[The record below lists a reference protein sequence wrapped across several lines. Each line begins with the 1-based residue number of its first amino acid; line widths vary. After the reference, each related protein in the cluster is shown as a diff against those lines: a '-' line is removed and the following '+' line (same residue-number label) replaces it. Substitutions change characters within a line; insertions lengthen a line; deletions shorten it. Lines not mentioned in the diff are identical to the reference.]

1 MHETSGIY
9 FLWYIFLILL
19 SKFHRWRHNHQI
31 ISVQNSIKYEN
42 HVKIICVGVNQ
53 LLANAKCSNSY
64 NRGNFQW
71 IFHFCWNR
79 FSKRCQKLNFGFF
92 SILRGRGITWVDLF
106 CSEMKENFFLH
117 ILVPIWVFKMVYK
130 SILVCK
136 SDFQNLRRR
145 AYAWVISGWLQFSVW
160 I

>member
-53 LLANAKCSNSY
+53 LLANEKCSNSY

-92 SILRGRGITWVDLF
+92 QFCVGGSLRGLIYFVQKWKRIFFCTFWYPYGFSKWCTNPFWCANPIFKICVGAPMRGW
-106 CSEMKENFFLH
+106 
-117 ILVPIWVFKMVYK
+117 
-130 SILVCK
+130 
-136 SDFQNLRRR
+136 
-145 AYAWVISGWLQFSVW
+145 
-160 I
+160 

>member
-53 LLANAKCSNSY
+53 LLANEKCSNSY

-79 FSKRCQKLNFGFF
+79 FSKRCQNLIFGFF
-92 SILRGRGITWVDLF
+92 QFCVGGWLRGWVNIPQ
-106 CSEMKENFFLH
+106 MKDILIAH
-117 ILVPIWVFKMVYK
+117 ILIPIWVFKMV
-130 SILVCK
+130 CK
-136 SDFQNLRRR
+136 FVKIRFKNF
-145 AYAWVISGWLQFSVW
+145 A
-160 I
+160 

>member
-1 MHETSGIY
+1 MNFSFLLKSVFKKVPETE
-9 FLWYIFLILL
+9 F
-19 SKFHRWRHNHQI
+19 R
-31 ISVQNSIKYEN
+31 V
-42 HVKIICVGVNQ
+42 
-53 LLANAKCSNSY
+53 
-64 NRGNFQW
+64 
-71 IFHFCWNR
+71 
-79 FSKRCQKLNFGFF
+79 F

-145 AYAWVISGWLQFSVW
+145 AYAWVISERLWFHEF
-160 I
+160 